1 MLFRKKDNSS
11 GAKAKTSLFARKA
24 VADTVHVK
32 DDAHDDAPK
41 KAVSVVEKKQPE
53 KKIKQ
58 TIASGKVNADILTRP
73 RITEKATSVSQNN
86 VYVFDVA
93 SYANKNL
100 IASAIKDVY
109 GITPVHVRVTKIATK
124 IKLSRRGKA
133 AVVGG
138 GKKAYVTLKKG
149 DTIEI
154 V

>member
-32 DDAHDDAPK
+32 DDIHDDAPK
-41 KAVSVVEKKQPE
+41 KVVAVEKKQPE

-93 SYANKNL
+93 SYANKSL

-124 IKLSRRGKA
+124 VKLSRRGKA
-133 AVVGG
+133 ATVGG

>member
-11 GAKAKTSLFARKA
+11 GAKAKTAMFARKA
-24 VADTVHVK
+24 VSDTAHVK
-32 DDAHDDAPK
+32 EEAHDETPK
-41 KAVSVVEKKQPE
+41 KAVAVEKKQSD

-58 TIASGKVNADILTRP
+58 TIASGKVNAGILTRP

-93 SYANKNL
+93 PHANKKL
-100 IASAIKDVY
+100 IAAAVKDVY
-109 GITPVHVRVTKIATK
+109 GITPTHVRVTKIATK
-124 IKLSRRGKA
+124 VKMTRRGKA
-133 AVVGG
+133 TTVGG
-138 GKKAYVTLKKG
+138 GKKAYVFLKKG

>member
-1 MLFRKKDNSS
+1 MLFRKKDNSE

-32 DDAHDDAPK
+32 EEARDDAPK
-41 KAVSVVEKKQPE
+41 KAVSTEKKQPE

-58 TIASGKVNADILTRP
+58 TIASGKVNANILTRP

-93 SYANKNL
+93 PFANKKL
-100 IASAIKDVY
+100 IAAAVKDVY
-109 GITPVHVRVTKIATK
+109 GITPVQVRVTKIATK
-124 IKLSRRGKA
+124 AKMSRRGK
-133 AVVGG
+133 VSIVGG
-138 GKKAYVTLKKG
+138 GKKAYVFLKKG